1 MSRHSRVSSHIPRP
15 VPGALDQVH
24 QAPGINGKA
33 VMEDRSIDESRRM
46 RVVIIGAGISGI
58 LACIRFKQRIP
69 NIDLRLYD
77 KNADIG
83 DIPAHT
89 YQATFEPNKEWSKF
103 YAEAPEILQYWK
115 HVAKK
120 YGCMEY
126 IKLKQQVTTAIWDE
140 NRSGWHLKI
149 EDLNT
154 SHTYTDECDVLI
166 QATGALNNWK
176 WPMIPGLHDFKGKL
190 IHSAAWDK
198 EYDYKG
204 KRVAVIGNGSSGIQI
219 VPALLPDVANID
231 HYIRSRTWISPT
243 FAREQVD
250 KHAQG
255 RDNSEE
261 IQDFKDNHASYQ
273 KFRKGSHHHEKALT
287 PINEDELTSL
297 AEVELELQSI
307 HGVTITGNPMQL
319 GAHDIFAEN
328 MKQRLAE
335 RPGLIDK
342 ILPSFPPGCR
352 RLTPG
357 PGYLEALTNE
367 KVDLITSSIVSV
379 DDTGII
385 TSDGQHRPV
394 DCIVCATG
402 FDTSCTPRFLI
413 KGRGGVTL
421 TERWEK
427 AAETYIS
434 IATDGFPNYFI
445 SLGPNAGLGDGN
457 LLVLIES
464 ALDYFT
470 QCVLKMQ
477 RDNIRAMSV
486 KREAVSRFTE
496 YCDQYFAR
504 TVFSGKCRSWY
515 KAGTEDGRVTAL
527 WPGMCYPI
535 YLQITEA
542 TDLHV
547 PGSSLHAMKVFANP
561 RWEDFEY
568 EYVNDNVSGWLG
580 DGWTENEKLNMVN
593 VDYLDDDKVDFPPV
607 VDTAQC

>member
-1 MSRHSRVSSHIPRP
+1 MWRHSRVSPVVPQP
-15 VPGALDQVH
+15 VPETLDKAH
-24 QAPGINGKA
+24 LAPEINVKT
-33 VMEDRSIDESRRM
+33 VMEERSIDESRRL

-69 NIDLRLYD
+69 NIDLCLYD
-77 KNADIG
+77 KNAEIG
-83 DIPAHT
+83 GTWFENRYPGCACDIPAHT
-89 YQATFEPNKEWSKF
+89 YQATFEPNKEWSSF

-115 HVAKK
+115 HVAEK
-120 YGCMEY
+120 YGCMKY
-126 IKLKQQVTTAIWDE
+126 INLGQRVTTAIWDE
-140 NRSGWHLKI
+140 DRSSWHLKI
-149 EDLNT
+149 ENLDT

-176 WPMIPGLHDFKGKL
+176 WPKIPGLHDFKGKL
-190 IHSAAWDK
+190 IHSASWDK

-219 VPALLPDVANID
+219 VPALLPDVVNID

-243 FAREQVD
+243 FAREQVE
-250 KHAQG
+250 KHGQG
-255 RDNSEE
+255 RDNFAFSAEE
-261 IQDFKDNHASYQ
+261 IQNFKTNHASYQ
-273 KFRKGSHHHEKALT
+273 KFRK
-287 PINEDELTSL
+287 
-297 AEVELELQSI
+297 EVELELQSV
-307 HGVTITGNPMQL
+307 HGVTITGDPIQL
-319 GAHDIFAEN
+319 GAHDAFAEN
-328 MKQRLAE
+328 MKQRLADK
-335 RPGLIDK
+335 PGLIDK

-357 PGYLEALTNE
+357 PGYLEALTSE
-367 KVDLITSSIVSV
+367 KVDLITSSIVKV

-402 FDTSCTPRFLI
+402 FDTSCAPRFLI

-421 TERWEK
+421 SERWKK
-427 AAETYIS
+427 APETYIS
-434 IATDGFPNYFI
+434 IATDGFPNYFM

-470 QCVLKMQ
+470 KCVRKMQ

-486 KREAVSRFTE
+486 KREAVRRFTE

-515 KAGTEDGRVTAL
+515 KGGTENGRITAL
-527 WPGMCYPI
+527 W
-535 YLQITEA
+535 
-542 TDLHV
+542 
-547 PGSSLHAMKVFANP
+547 PGSSLHAMNAFANP

-568 EYVNDNVSGWLG
+568 EYVNDNASGWLG
-580 DGWTENEKLNMVN
+580 NGWTENERLNTIA
-593 VDYLDDDKVDFPPV
+593 VDYLDDDKVDFPQV
-607 VDTAQC
+607 VDTA